1 MCLVSAF
8 FPAESPDKQKA
19 MVDRLLHSGSG
30 KKLVKAAGLRDA
42 LNLLQEST
50 DADKFVDLM
59 EQVSQEERETLIKER
74 IGAPHEKAAQWTPQ
88 ALKDLRP
95 PVSGAVLCYQLSS
108 SCFEGY
114 FPKPAD
120 KRGKGPKSK
129 KHWSIARSHVQVRS
143 QFAALQ
149 QVVKFLWAHY
159 GKSGGVPGSGHIRN
173 NCRASALRV
182 KFSQTLAALLPALF
196 SGYFQAAQHTDHQI
210 RS

>member
-30 KKLVKAAGLRDA
+30 KKLVKTAGLRDA

-95 PVSGAVLCYQLSS
+95 PVSGVASRDIFPSPQTSGARGRKARNIGASPAHTFRFGASLPLCS
-108 SCFEGY
+108 
-114 FPKPAD
+114 
-120 KRGKGPKSK
+120 
-129 KHWSIARSHVQVRS
+129 RS
-143 QFAALQ
+143 
-149 QVVKFLWAHY
+149 
-159 GKSGGVPGSGHIRN
+159 
-173 NCRASALRV
+173 
-182 KFSQTLAALLPALF
+182 
-196 SGYFQAAQHTDHQI
+196 
-210 RS
+210 